1 MPRCNLCGE
10 QTEKLFKTNIEGAEL
25 IVCSNCARLGEI
37 IAEVIPKETMLN
49 NQKIIGTN
57 KLEKEAEV
65 EERHYNNDYEEMSMK
80 NFVETVIDDYGRR
93 VKNAREKK
101 GLMQKDFAKML
112 AIKESLLHNIES
124 GHFEPSLELAKNL
137 EKKLHIKLIE
147 QIEDKP
153 VNITHGESASLTLGD
168 MIKKKLK
175 K

>member
-1 MPRCNLCGE
+1 MPVCNLCGE

-25 IVCSNCARLGEI
+25 IVCPNCARLGEI
-37 IAEVIPKETMLN
+37 ITEVTPKERPQEKQDMEEKFYSREDEEPAKN
-49 NQKIIGTN
+49 II
-57 KLEKEAEV
+57 
-65 EERHYNNDYEEMSMK
+65 
-80 NFVETVIDDYGRR
+80 ETVISDYGFR
-93 VKNAREKK
+93 VKNARERK
-101 GLMQKDFAKML
+101 GLKQKDFAKML

-124 GHFEPSLELAKNL
+124 SRFEPSLELAKKL

-153 VNITHGESASLTLGD
+153 INISHGESATMTLGD